1 MGRFRCAERSDFVF
15 TFSLFFFLFFFFNC
29 LICLRQSDFQFCSKV
44 ASAHSWVRI
53 ADDM

>member
-15 TFSLFFFLFFFFNC
+15 TFPLFFFLNY
-29 LICLRQSDFQFCSKV
+29 LICLPQSNFQFCSKV
-44 ASAHSWVRI
+44 ASAHSWVRT